1 MLVTLASSKG
11 SPGATSAA
19 LVLAAAWPRP
29 VILVEADPSGG
40 DLALR
45 CRRLGGGELAPSPN
59 ILSRAARSHSGRGDR
74 GAEHEGAGVPDAVAS
89 SAQPLASGVHAVL
102 GLAAPGQAGGL
113 TGLWPGIAQACA
125 GAEGDVIADLGR
137 LGVGSATLPLAEHA
151 AALLLVA
158 SARLDSVVHLRETAR
173 ELATAPTMGLGRRVP
188 MWPVLITGDRHAV
201 PDCADVDEVLACAR
215 VSAHPSRHLSFDPP
229 ALRRLEAG
237 EAASG
242 RLGRTLLLRSARALA
257 EQLIAENNAGAAEH
271 SWADDRA
278 SEVVR

>member
-11 SPGATSAA
+11 SPGVTSAA

-29 VILVEADPSGG
+29 VTLVEADPSGG

-45 CRRLGGGELAPSPN
+45 CRHPGGGELAPSPN
-59 ILSRAARSHSGRGDR
+59 ILSLAARAHTGMTDQGT
-74 GAEHEGAGVPDAVAS
+74 EHEGAGVPDAVSS

-102 GLAAPGQAGGL
+102 GLTAPGQASGL
-113 TGLWPGIAQACA
+113 TGLWPAIAQACTDA
-125 GAEGDVIADLGR
+125 GADVIADLGR
-137 LGVGSATLPLAEHA
+137 LGVGSATLPLAGKA
-151 AALLLVA
+151 AAVLLVA

-173 ELATAPTMGLGRRVP
+173 ELATEPALGLGRRVA
-188 MWPVLITGDRHAV
+188 MWPVLITLDRHAV
-201 PDCADVDEVLACAR
+201 ADCADVDEVLASAG

-257 EQLIAENNAGAAEH
+257 EQLIAENDAGPAEH
-271 SWADDRA
+271 SGAK
-278 SEVVR
+278 EVVP